1 MRPGGKITADVWRGR
16 LARETVDHCDRQG
29 MGSNLS
35 ENHVPLILHQRNSAG
50 VQAGESGRSTQMPR
64 TYIPCATINYRMPT
78 GKLHIVPLGGLGEFG
93 MNCMAIRW
101 GDDIIVIDGG
111 LMFPEAEL
119 LGVDIVV
126 PDISYLIENRLRV
139 KGIILTHGHEDHIG
153 GLPWI
158 LSELNVPVWGTEFT
172 LAYVE
177 DKLEEHGLLDDAD
190 LREIRAGE
198 SFQIGPFTISPI
210 QVTHSLV
217 DCVALAVHTPLGV
230 IIHTGDFKVDPTPT
244 DNRLFDLHAFAE
256 YGKTGVLAL
265 FQDSTNVERKGYT
278 PSERAVRRKFDEV
291 FAHTKRR
298 LFISCFSSSIHRIKL
313 AVEMA
318 WQHGRKVAFAGRSM
332 NNSAEIAEDLGYIE
346 IPEGLLIHPGE
357 MKNFPPEKVCVLIS
371 GTQGEPMSALSRAAV
386 DNHKHAKIEKGDTVM
401 LSSRIIP
408 GNEKAIYRMIDHL
421 FRREAH
427 VIYDDGSSPPVH
439 VSGHAS
445 QEELKLIINL
455 VKPKYFIPIHG
466 EYRQLKLHAEM
477 AAAMKGSVGNV
488 ILIESGDVLE
498 FDELSARKA
507 GRVNVGRVCIDSG
520 SRTDVVEDLIVKDRR
535 HLSEDGI
542 VLPIIA
548 INKLT
553 GKVETT
559 PEIVTRGFSPGED
572 GFVGGARQIVMQTLD
587 SSSAEEKADYGV
599 IKEKIRADLKRYVS
613 KQTQKRPLIM
623 PVILEI

>member
-1 MRPGGKITADVWRGR
+1 
-16 LARETVDHCDRQG
+16 
-29 MGSNLS
+29 
-35 ENHVPLILHQRNSAG
+35 
-50 VQAGESGRSTQMPR
+50 
-64 TYIPCATINYRMPT
+64 MPT
-78 GKLHIVPLGGLGEFG
+78 GKLQVIPLGGLGEFG

-101 GDDIIVIDGG
+101 ADDIIVIDAG
-111 LMFPEAEL
+111 LMFPESEL

-126 PDISYLIENRLRV
+126 PDISYLIENRQRV

-172 LAYVE
+172 LALLE
-177 DKLEEHGLLDDAD
+177 DKLDEHGLLDAAD
-190 LREIRAGE
+190 LREMHADER
-198 SFQIGPFTISPI
+198 FKVGPFTIHPI

-217 DCVALAVHTPLGV
+217 DCVALAIHTPLGV
-230 IIHTGDFKVDPTPT
+230 LIHTGDFKVDPTPT
-244 DNRLFDLHAFAE
+244 DNKLFDLHAFAE
-256 YGKTGVLAL
+256 YGKQGVLAL
-265 FQDSTNVERKGYT
+265 FQESTNVERKGYT

-291 FAHTKRR
+291 FAHTKKR
-298 LFISCFSSSIHRIKL
+298 LFVSCFSSSIHRIKL

-318 WQHGRKVAFAGRSM
+318 WEHGRKIAFVGRSM
-332 NNSAEIAEDLGYIE
+332 NNASEIAEDLGYIE
-346 IPEGLLIHPGE
+346 IPDGVLIHPGE
-357 MKNFPPEKVCVLIS
+357 IKNFPAEKVCVMIS

-386 DNHKHAKIEKGDTVM
+386 DTHKHAKIEKGDTVM

-408 GNEKAIYRMIDHL
+408 GNEKAIYRVVDHL

-445 QEELKLIINL
+445 QEELRLIINL
-455 VKPKYFIPIHG
+455 VKPKFFIPVHG
-466 EYRQLKLHAEM
+466 EYRQLKLHAEL
-477 AAAMKGSVGNV
+477 AGAMHGSVGKV
-488 ILIESGDVLE
+488 MLIESGDVLE
-498 FDELSARKA
+498 FDEKGARKA

-520 SRTDVVEDLIVKDRR
+520 SRTDVVEDLVIKDRR

-553 GKVETT
+553 GRVEST
-559 PEIVTRGFSPGED
+559 PEIVTRGFSGGED
-572 GFVGGARQIVMQTLD
+572 GFMSGARQIVMETLEL
-587 SSSAEEKADYGV
+587 SSNEEKTDYGV
-599 IKEKIRADLKRYVS
+599 IKEKIRTDLKRYIS
-613 KQTQKRPLIM
+613 KETQKRPLIM

>member
-1 MRPGGKITADVWRGR
+1 
-16 LARETVDHCDRQG
+16 
-29 MGSNLS
+29 
-35 ENHVPLILHQRNSAG
+35 
-50 VQAGESGRSTQMPR
+50 
-64 TYIPCATINYRMPT
+64 MPT

-93 MNCMAIRW
+93 MNCMAVRW
-101 GDDIIVIDGG
+101 GEDIIVIDAG

-126 PDISYLIENRLRV
+126 PDISYLVENRHRV
-139 KGIILTHGHEDHIG
+139 RAIILTHGHEDHIG
-153 GLPWI
+153 ALPWI
-158 LSELNVPVWGTEFT
+158 LSELKVPVWGTEFT

-177 DKLEEHGLLDDAD
+177 DDAD
-190 LREIRAGE
+190 LREIRPGE
-198 SFQIGPFTISPI
+198 RFKVGPFAIHPI

-217 DCVALAVHTPLGV
+217 DCVALAIHTPLGV
-230 IIHTGDFKVDPTPT
+230 IMHSGDFKVDPTPT
-244 DNRLFDLHAFAE
+244 DNKLFDLHSFAE
-256 YGKTGVLAL
+256 YGKEGVLAL

-278 PSERAVRRKFDEV
+278 LSERAVRRKFDEV
-291 FAHTKRR
+291 FARTERR

-313 AVEMA
+313 AIELA
-318 WQHGRKVAFAGRSM
+318 WEHGRKVAFIGRSM
-332 NNSAEIAEDLGYIE
+332 TSSAEIAEDLGYIE

-357 MKNFPPEKVCVLIS
+357 MKNFAPEKICVMIS

-386 DNHKHAKIEKGDTVM
+386 DNHKHAKIEKGDTVV

-408 GNEKAIYRMIDHL
+408 GNEKAIFRMVDHL

-466 EYRQLKLHAEM
+466 EYRQLKLHAEL
-477 AAAMKGSVGNV
+477 AASMHGSVGNV
-488 ILIESGDVLE
+488 ILLESGDILE
-498 FDELSARKA
+498 FDELGTRKV

-520 SRTDVVEDLIVKDRR
+520 SRTDVVEDLIIKDRR

-548 INKLT
+548 IHKLT
-553 GKVETT
+553 GRLETS
-559 PEIVTRGFSPGED
+559 PEIVTRGFAPGED
-572 GFVGGARQIVMQTLD
+572 GFVDGARQIVMQTLELSND
-587 SSSAEEKADYGV
+587 EEKADYGV
-599 IKEKIRADLKRYVS
+599 IKEKIRADLKRYIS

>member
-1 MRPGGKITADVWRGR
+1 
-16 LARETVDHCDRQG
+16 
-29 MGSNLS
+29 
-35 ENHVPLILHQRNSAG
+35 
-50 VQAGESGRSTQMPR
+50 
-64 TYIPCATINYRMPT
+64 MPT

-101 GDDIIVIDGG
+101 QDDIIVIDAG

-126 PDISYLIENRLRV
+126 PDISYLIENRERV
-139 KGIILTHGHEDHIG
+139 RAIILTHGHEDHIG

-158 LSELNVPVWGTEFT
+158 LSELNVPVWATEFT
-172 LAYVE
+172 LAYIE
-177 DKLEEHGLLDDAD
+177 DKLEEHGLLETAK
-190 LREIRAGE
+190 LNEIRPGE
-198 SFQIGPFTISPI
+198 RFKIGPFTIHPI

-217 DCVALAVHTPLGV
+217 DCVALAIHTPLGV
-230 IIHTGDFKVDPTPT
+230 LIHTGDFKVDPTPT
-244 DNRLFDLHAFAE
+244 DNRLFDLHSFAE
-256 YGKTGVLAL
+256 YGKNGVLAL

-291 FAHTKRR
+291 FARTERR

-313 AVEMA
+313 AVELA
-318 WQHGRKVAFAGRSM
+318 WQHGRKIVFIGRSM
-332 NNSAEIAEDLGYIE
+332 TSSAEIAEDLGYIQ
-346 IPEGLLIHPGE
+346 IPDGVLIHPGE
-357 MKNFPPEKVCVLIS
+357 MKNYPPEKVCVLIS
-371 GTQGEPMSALSRAAV
+371 GTQGEPMSAMSRAAV
-386 DNHKHAKIEKGDTVM
+386 DNHKHAKIEKGDTVV

-421 FRREAH
+421 FRRQAH
-427 VIYDDGSSPPVH
+427 VIYDDGSYPPVH

-466 EYRQLKLHAEM
+466 EYRQLKLHAEL
-477 AAAMKGSVGNV
+477 AASMHGSVGQV
-488 ILIESGDVLE
+488 ILIESGDILE
-498 FDELSARKA
+498 FDDLGARKA

-520 SRTDVVEDLIVKDRR
+520 SRTDVVEDLIIKDRR
-535 HLSEDGI
+535 HLGEDGI

-553 GKVETT
+553 GKVETS
-559 PEIVTRGFSPGED
+559 PEIVTRGFEPGED
-572 GFVGGARQIVMQTLD
+572 GFIDGARQLVLQTLEV
-587 SSSAEEKADYGV
+587 SSDEEKADYGV
-599 IKEKIRADLKRYVS
+599 IKEKIRADLKRYIS